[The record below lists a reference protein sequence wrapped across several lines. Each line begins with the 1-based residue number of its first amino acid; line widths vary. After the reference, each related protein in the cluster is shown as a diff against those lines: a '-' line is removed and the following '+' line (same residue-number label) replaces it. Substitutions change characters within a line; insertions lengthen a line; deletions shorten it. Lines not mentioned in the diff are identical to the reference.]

1 MISGIHH
8 ITCIAGDAQENLDFY
23 AGVLGMRLVKKSVNQ
38 DSPDTYHLFF
48 ADGDAHPG
56 TDLTF
61 FPWPGMPKGRAGTGL
76 AGEIALAE
84 PVGSLDYWK
93 ERLVRYGAK
102 PDRIEAR
109 NGGNAMPFADP
120 HGLSLALVET
130 NDPRD
135 FTPWEKSAVP
145 ANRQILGLHA
155 VRLLERDLRSTSSFL
170 TETLGFDQ
178 MGEEDGWH
186 RFGLG
191 QGGSGCHLEIRE
203 LPNVARGQWGVGSM
217 HHVAWRVA
225 DEATELKMRE
235 RVARAH
241 RRPTEVIDRFWF
253 KSVYFLEPGGV
264 LFELA
269 TDGPGFAVDEEQE
282 TLGERLVLPPW
293 LESNRAEIEAALPK
307 LKPVKEPGAD
317 AQWPPQSLRSKTS

>member
-23 AGVLGMRLVKKSVNQ
+23 VGVLGMRLVKKSVNQ

-61 FPWPGMPKGRAGTGL
+61 FPWPGMPRGRGGTGL
-76 AGEIALAE
+76 AGEISLAV
-84 PVGSLDYWK
+84 PVGSLEYWR
-93 ERLVRYGAK
+93 ERLARRGAK
-102 PDRIEAR
+102 TSRIEAR
-109 NGGNAMPFADP
+109 RGARAMPLADP
-120 HGLSLALVET
+120 HGLALALVET
-130 NDPRD
+130 GDPRV

-145 ANRQILGLHA
+145 ANRQIMGLHS
-155 VRLLERDLRSTSSFL
+155 VRLLERDLRLTSSFL
-170 TETLGFDQ
+170 TETLGFKD
-178 MGEEDGWH
+178 MGEDGGWH

-191 QGGSGCHLEIRE
+191 DGGSGRHLEIRE
-203 LPNVARGQWGVGSM
+203 LPEVPRGQWGVGSM
-217 HHVAWRVA
+217 HHVAWRVP
-225 DEATELKMRE
+225 DDATEITVRE
-235 RVARAH
+235 RVALAH

-269 TDGPGFAVDEEQE
+269 TDGPGFAVDEEKE
-282 TLGERLVLPPW
+282 ALGERLVLPPW
-293 LESNRAEIEAALPK
+293 LEASRGEIENALPK
-307 LKPVKEPGAD
+307 LKPVMER
-317 AQWPPQSLRSKTS
+317 L